1 MKPPT
6 VSEVQ
11 ALLAG
16 LDVGLLVVEEATGS
30 FRFEGTLPQ
39 WLDGLELDRPFFT
52 LVSQADQPQLRRALK
67 DLSTTPRTLEHGL
80 WVGSLELHVRTSLTR
95 ASEPGRVLVALHDVT
110 AARHDARQWR
120 ELESWLATM
129 AETLPFDFFILDR
142 DGRFLLQNP
151 ASVRRFGAAFGR
163 TFYELALPDAMKES
177 FLRAA
182 SRALD
187 GEQVREERSW
197 VVDGVER
204 TFSQSMSPVRD
215 GDIIVGV
222 LGIDIDI
229 TPLKQSEAA
238 LRQSLSELEAT
249 QGALVRRKQF
259 AALGEMAAVVAHEV
273 RNPLGSIAN
282 AISLMQ
288 RGMVAADELPQ
299 LWRVIA
305 DETRRLDL
313 LVADLLDFVR
323 PVTLTLSPRPL
334 EPLLARA
341 LRQTLW
347 TEDAADEV
355 ATQLEGSAPPVPL
368 DDRQLELAFTNLFR
382 NAVQAMNGR
391 GALFVSISTEA
402 DDQQRWA
409 RVTIRDTGPGM
420 PLEVTERIFEPF
432 VTTRA
437 SGHGLGLAIVRK
449 VVEQHR
455 GDVRFESVPGQGTT
469 CVVRLPVGD

>member
-1 MKPPT
+1 VAPPPNDL
-6 VSEVQ
+6 Q

-16 LDVGLLVVEEATGS
+16 LDIGVMALDEASGLLTPAGP
-30 FRFEGTLPQ
+30 LPQ
-39 WLDGLELDRPFFT
+39 WLDGLELDRPFLA
-52 LVSQADQPQLRRALK
+52 LVSSVDQPQVRRALA
-67 DLSTTPRTLEHGL
+67 TTGRLTLEHGL
-80 WVGSLELHVRTSLTR
+80 WVGSLELHVRTSVASTSTGTR
-95 ASEPGRVLVALHDVT
+95 SLALQDVT

-120 ELESWLATM
+120 ELEAWLVTM

-151 ASVRRFGAAFGR
+151 ASVKRFGSAFGR
-163 TFYELALPDAMKES
+163 TFFELELPDAMKES

-197 VVDGVER
+197 LVGGVER
-204 TFSQSMSPVRD
+204 SFSQSMSPVRD
-215 GDIIVGV
+215 GEVVVGV

-249 QGALVRRKQF
+249 QEALVRRKQF

-288 RGMVAADELPQ
+288 RGVVSPSEQPQ
-299 LWRVIA
+299 LWKVIA
-305 DETRRLDL
+305 DETKRLDL

-347 TEDAADEV
+347 TEDAESAV
-355 ATQLEGSAPPVPL
+355 STRLEGSAPPVPL
-368 DDRQLELAFTNLFR
+368 DDRQLELAFANLFR

-391 GALFVSISTEA
+391 GALSVDVSTEEGER
-402 DDQQRWA
+402 QRWA

-420 PLEVTERIFEPF
+420 PSEVKERLFEPF

-449 VVEQHR
+449 VVEQHH
-455 GDVRFESVPGQGTT
+455 GEVRFESVPGEGTT
-469 CVVRLPVGD
+469 WVVRLPVGE